1 MKNVIT
7 PKKERAE
14 HDAEGIFLDL
24 CRALIVILL
33 LAVIGYAVFG

>member
-1 MKNVIT
+1 MKSIIA

-14 HDAEGIFLDL
+14 YDAEGIFLDL

-33 LAVIGYAVFG
+33 LAVVGYAVFG